1 MGDTFLKLLSNEELL
16 TKFLFARDT
25 LVQVRM
31 ELFKQKDKDMQEIFE
46 LTSKEFNDLK
56 NEIYRR
62 MSR

>member
-1 MGDTFLKLLSNEELL
+1 MEDLKKLSNEELL
-16 TKFLFARDT
+16 TNFLFTRDT

-46 LTSKEFNDLK
+46 LTSKEFSDLK

-62 MSR
+62 MER

>member
-1 MGDTFLKLLSNEELL
+1 MEDLKKLSNEELL
-16 TKFLFARDT
+16 TNFLFARDT

-31 ELFKQKDKDMQEIFE
+31 ELFKQKDKDMQEIFD

-62 MSR
+62 MQR